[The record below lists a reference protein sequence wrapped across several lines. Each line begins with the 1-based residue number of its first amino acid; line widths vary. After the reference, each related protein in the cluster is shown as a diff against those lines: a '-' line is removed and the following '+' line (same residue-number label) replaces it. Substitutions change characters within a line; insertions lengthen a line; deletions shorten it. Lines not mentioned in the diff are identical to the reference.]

1 MEKEYLTIKEFSEA
15 AKITQQAI
23 YKSLNTKLKDFVLY
37 KDNKKFINA
46 AALSLYTN
54 IKNKD
59 IEVKQPENEVEQP
72 ENEVEQPENEVEQ
85 PERAKNSTY
94 STENS
99 TYSTSYVGKV
109 KQPENEVEQP
119 EREIELLNKT
129 IEILK
134 DQLIGKDKQIEA
146 LNDRLAEITK
156 ALNNQQQLNLLD
168 KKDTIN
174 QITDISNNDEA
185 KEKKII
191 GFIDWLL
198 KRY

>member
-15 AKITQQAI
+15 AKITQQAV

-54 IKNKD
+54 IKDKDID
-59 IEVKQPENEVEQP
+59 IEVEQLEINVEQP
-72 ENEVEQPENEVEQ
+72 ESKVEQ
-85 PERAKNSTY
+85 PERAENSTS

-99 TYSTSYVGKV
+99 TSSTSSFGKV
-109 KQPENEVEQP
+109 EQPESKVEQP

-134 DQLIGKDKQIEA
+134 DQLTGKDKQIEA

-174 QITDISNNDEA
+174 QITDISNNDEY
-185 KEKKII
+185 KEKKRI

>member
-15 AKITQQAI
+15 AKITQQAV

-54 IKNKD
+54 IKDKD
-59 IEVKQPENEVEQP
+59 IEVEQL
-72 ENEVEQPENEVEQ
+72 EINVEQ
-85 PERAKNSTY
+85 PERAENSTS

-99 TYSTSYVGKV
+99 TSSTSSFGKV
-109 KQPENEVEQP
+109 EQPESKVEQP

-134 DQLIGKDKQIEA
+134 DQLTGKDKQIEA

-174 QITDISNNDEA
+174 QITDISNNDEY
-185 KEKKII
+185 KEKKRI